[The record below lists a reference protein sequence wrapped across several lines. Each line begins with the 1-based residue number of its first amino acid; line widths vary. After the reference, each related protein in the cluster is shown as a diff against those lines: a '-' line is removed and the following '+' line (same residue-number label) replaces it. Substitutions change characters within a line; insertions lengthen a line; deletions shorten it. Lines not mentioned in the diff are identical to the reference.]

1 MSTEPTTLV
10 LVFEPDNPC
19 NTIITDQQTGK
30 ELYTVGTEH
39 NGPESVTKIF
49 NDDNAQLAQWVWKDL
64 RSDKVTLGQGQ
75 PMSASAWLRKSI
87 LPFKDTVY
95 FTDLNG
101 RNFKWKGNAH
111 RLGFELYSETDKKNP
126 VARFKKSYR
135 YKDHKQS
142 PPKEVYDPATLTIA
156 GLGLEILDTVVI
168 SFCILDKERR
178 ARGNGAGE
186 HGAANTA
193 ASVAI
198 PLSAIVIT
206 AN

>member
-19 NTIITDQQTGK
+19 NTIISDQQTGDK
-30 ELYTVGTEH
+30 LYTVRTEH
-39 NGPESVTKIF
+39 NGSESVTKIF
-49 NDDNAQLAQWVWKDL
+49 NDDNVQLAQWVWKDI
-64 RSDKVTLGQGQ
+64 RSDRVTLGQGQ

-87 LPFKDTVY
+87 MPFKHTVY

-101 RNFKWKGNAH
+101 RNFEWKGNAP

-142 PPKEVYDPATLTIA
+142 PPKEVYDPATLTVT

-168 SFCILDKERR
+168 SFCILEKGRR
-178 ARGNGAGE
+178 VREN
-186 HGAANTA
+186 GAANMA
-193 ASVAI
+193 ATPNVQFGAI
-198 PLSAIVIT
+198 CIT